1 VTATQA
7 DLATAAPPSTRRAH
21 TFKRH
26 DHLLQAGPRIGE
38 RDSWPIEQI
47 LGIFPS
53 LPNWPD
59 AAQYKNYGHHR
70 ARRMTNDGA
79 RAILEWLLTYPGDGW
94 QARWLASGAD
104 DSLDWTSSV
113 PALDGFPGA
122 MPRDAVM
129 RGLASLLL
137 CRVMAPSYQFQAS
150 YNARTLF
157 SHAQQTFTPE
167 LFDKMKAAA
176 AAQGLGGRALASALS
191 LICKI
196 VMHTGR
202 DADEL
207 TADDLLAYRAWCLQ
221 GHEMTGFIS
230 LAWNLLRGIADLGEY
245 HSMKDAL
252 RYGQRPTAELV
263 DLHRIQCRPVR
274 DMLVRYF
281 EERRPALDYSSLAGL
296 VRIVAG
302 TFWSDI
308 ERHHPG
314 IDSLRLPADVA
325 TAWKQRLRN
334 VTRKDGTTR
343 PRKDHLGILVTIR
356 GFYLDLQEWALEDPS
371 WAQWAVP
378 SPVSKAETAG
388 HMKERRKTEAE
399 MHQRVR
405 DRLPRLPALVDAA
418 ERHEARQAALLEA
431 ASPVPFGQAFPHEGR
446 EYRRVAPGGYGTA
459 HYYWSETSAP
469 VLVEDTATGEQANV
483 SDGEDEAFWAWAVI
497 EVLRHTGVRVEEL
510 LEITHLALVSYK
522 LPDTGE
528 IVPMLQ
534 IVPSKANQERLLL
547 VGPELASVLATIV
560 TRLRRQN
567 GGVIPLTPRY
577 DKNERTVG
585 PPLPHLFQR
594 RRGWEWA
601 VPAPVTVQE
610 LLNRTLARTGIR
622 DATGQPLRYTPHDF
636 RRMFAT
642 EAVTGGLPVHI
653 VARLLGHANINTTQA
668 YMAVFDEDLVRSYR
682 SFLDRRRGLRPEAE
696 YREPTDKEWRE
707 FQQHFQTRKLE
718 LGECGRPYGTPC
730 KHEHACLRCPSLRL
744 DPKARPRLAEIIA
757 NLNDR
762 IQEARLIG
770 WLGEVEGLTA
780 SRDAGARKLT
790 SLDRTLQRQPAVPA
804 GAISLPVIVETSR

>member
-1 VTATQA
+1 VTVAQA
-7 DLATAAPPSTRRAH
+7 GLAAAAPPSTRRAH

-26 DHLLQAGPRIGE
+26 DHLLPSSRRVGE
-38 RDSWPIEQI
+38 RDGWPAEQI
-47 LGIFPS
+47 LGLFPS

-59 AAQYKNYGHHR
+59 PAQYKNYGHHR
-70 ARRMTNDGA
+70 ARRMMTDGG
-79 RAILEWLLTYPGDGW
+79 RATLEWLLTHPGDGW

-104 DSLDWTSSV
+104 TSLDWASSV
-113 PALDGFPGA
+113 PALDGAPGV
-122 MPRDAVM
+122 MPRPEVIS
-129 RGLASLLL
+129 GLASLLL
-137 CRVMAPSYQFQAS
+137 CRAVAPSYQFQAS
-150 YNARTLF
+150 YRAYRLFTYARQVFRPDLF
-157 SHAQQTFTPE
+157 G
-167 LFDKMKAAA
+167 KMRVAAA
-176 AAQGLGGRALASALS
+176 EQGAEGMALTGALNI
-191 LICKI
+191 ICKI

-207 TADDLLAYRAWCLQ
+207 TADDLLAYLAWCLQ
-221 GHEMTGFIS
+221 THETTGFIS

-245 HSMKDAL
+245 HGIRDAL

-263 DLHRIQCRPVR
+263 AAHRIQCRPVR

-302 TFWSDI
+302 TFWADV

-314 IDSLRLPADVA
+314 IDSLRLPPDVA
-325 TAWKQRLRN
+325 TAWKQRLRI

-356 GFYLDLQEWALEDPS
+356 GFYLDLQEWALEDPT

-405 DRLPRLPALVDAA
+405 DRLPRLPVLVDAA
-418 ERHEARQAALLEA
+418 ERHKAWQTALLDA
-431 ASPVPFGQAFPHEGR
+431 AGPVPFGQAFTHEGR
-446 EYRRVAPGGYGTA
+446 EYRRVAPSGHGTA
-459 HYYWSETSAP
+459 HYYCGENTAP
-469 VLVEDTATGEQANV
+469 VIVEDLATGEQANV
-483 SDGEDEAFWAWAVI
+483 TDGEDEAFWAWAVI

-534 IVPSKANQERLLL
+534 IVPSKAGQERLLL
-547 VGPELASVLATIV
+547 ISPELASVLATMV
-560 TRLRRQN
+560 TRLRNQGN
-567 GGVIPLTPRY
+567 GAIPLTSRY

-601 VPAPVTVQE
+601 VPSTQTVQQ
-610 LLNRTLARTGIR
+610 LLNRTLERTGLR
-622 DATGQPLRYTPHDF
+622 DAAGQPLHYTPHDF

-668 YMAVFDEDLVRSYR
+668 YMAVFEEDLVRSYR
-682 SFLDRRRGLRPEAE
+682 SFLDRRRELRPEAE
-696 YREPTDKEWRE
+696 YREPTDEEWRE

-744 DPKARPRLAEIIA
+744 DPRARPRLAEIIA

-762 IQEARLIG
+762 IQEARLNG
-770 WLGEVEGLTA
+770 WLGEVEGLKT
-780 SRDAGARKLT
+780 SRDAAARKLT
-790 SLDRTLQRQPAVPA
+790 ALDRMRERQPALPP
-804 GAISLPVIVETSR
+804 GAIGLPVIVETRR